1 MKPSQLG
8 RATFMLVCSFFSIF
22 IASANGI
29 EDSPGSEREITG
41 YVQDAQ
47 GEPVIGASIRVK
59 GTTVGTITDVS
70 GRYTV
75 KATNEST
82 LVISFVGYRTEEVK
96 VGNHNTIDI
105 ILQED
110 SELIDEVVVIGY
122 GTAKKKDL
130 TGAAAN
136 IKGDKVAERRTT
148 QLATALQGA
157 VSGVLVTRSSGEP
170 GAGASNILVRGVT
183 TIGDSSP
190 LIVVDGI
197 PVDNINDVNANDVES
212 ITVLKDAASASI
224 YGSRAAAGVILVTTK
239 RATEKDLRIS
249 YNFEY
254 GIEIPTAQPKQVD
267 FQRYLEMVNE
277 LKYNDNP
284 AGGLYTV
291 YTEDQ
296 VNNWVKN
303 NKTDPDNYPITDW
316 YDLLIKGSAPR
327 QTHTLNLVGGSKNV
341 KTRASLSY

>member
-1 MKPSQLG
+1 M
-8 RATFMLVCSFFSIF
+8 
-22 IASANGI
+22 
-29 EDSPGSEREITG
+29 
-41 YVQDAQ
+41 
-47 GEPVIGASIRVK
+47 
-59 GTTVGTITDVS
+59 
-70 GRYTV
+70 
-75 KATNEST
+75 
-82 LVISFVGYRTEEVK
+82 K

-291 YTEDQ
+291 YTDDH

-303 NKTDPDNYPITDW
+303 TKADPDT
-316 YDLLIKGSAPR
+316 
-327 QTHTLNLVGGSKNV
+327 
-341 KTRASLSY
+341 